1 MEHDAPKKPRASRNT
16 STMQKLK
23 EALSLTAVLKSD
35 LPAKKTA
42 PMQKASQKTSLT
54 QKAKPASKTSS
65 SQKAQPA
72 SKTPAGQKS
81 LTSRKSAPTL
91 RAQAASKTSSSQKTQ
106 SAPKTPVG
114 QKGLSTRK
122 TSSTQKAQPALKTSS
137 AKKTQSASKAPTAQK
152 SLTTRKTSSTQKAQP
167 ALKTSSSKKAQSA
180 SKAPTVQKSLT
191 TRKTSSTQQAQPAPK
206 TSSSKKTQSAS
217 KAPAGQKSLTTR
229 KTSSTQKTKPMP
241 KTSPSKK
248 TQSASKTSADQKSL
262 STRKT
267 SSTQKA
273 QSVPKTSSSKKTQSA
288 SKTSADQKNL
298 TTRKTSSTQ
307 KAQSASKTSSPQK
320 NQSASK
326 TTPARTVAR
335 TAQKTSSVSKPQ
347 SGRKLSGTTKLP
359 LTRNSSP
366 SMSRSLAAQ
375 KSGSAQKTQRAS
387 TARTPQKSP
396 ASRSPRAAS
405 KTRTAKKAQSD
416 QSSGGSLQPHPAPM
430 TERDAV
436 QPHLRDTAPFDLDI
450 KPMPKPTPP
459 GMEPMAAGTMKTPQN
474 VSVKSKSL
482 DAHRS
487 EGENRAL
494 TTNLG
499 VKIANNQNT
508 LKAGNRGPSLLED
521 FIMREKMQHFDHERI
536 PERVVHARASG
547 AHGFF
552 QVYESLEKYTK
563 AAFLCDPQA
572 RTPVF
577 VRLSTVQGFR
587 GSPDTV
593 RDIRGFATK
602 FYTSEGNY
610 DLVGNDTAV
619 FFIQD
624 AMKFPDFVHA
634 VKPEPHNEV
643 PQGQSA
649 HDSLWD
655 FVSLQPESLHNIMW
669 AMSDRG
675 IPRSLRM
682 IQGFGIHT
690 FRLVNAEGRSH
701 FVRFHWRPLAG
712 TCSLIWDEANLIMGR
727 DPDFHRKDL
736 WEAIEAGDYPQWE
749 LGLQIIA
756 EEDEHKFDFDIL
768 DPTKLI
774 PEALVPLKI
783 VGKMT
788 LNRNPDN
795 FFAETEQV
803 AFCPANI
810 VPGIDFSDDPLL
822 QGRIFSYVDTHEH
835 RLGGPNFHEIPINRP
850 VCPFANHQR
859 DGRHRMQ
866 IDRGANYEPNSIS
879 NNWPREVP
887 AAAHDGGFESYHER
901 IEAHKVR
908 ERSESFLDYYSQPR
922 LFWLSQTPVE
932 QQHIINAFSFELGKV
947 ARPYI
952 RERVVDLLTRVD
964 RELAGGV
971 AKNLSIV
978 LTRQQLSRDLPGP
991 VNGLEKDEALSM
1003 YANKTFPV
1011 ASRKVALL
1019 VADGV
1024 CGTSV
1029 GKIQKALSAKG
1040 VHSQLLA
1047 PRSGF
1052 VKSREGE
1059 NLKVDGTIEGTASV
1073 LFDAVIVPTG
1083 NENIQML
1090 SDNGAARH
1098 YLMQA
1103 FKHLKVIGVQGD
1115 AKKVFQA
1122 TGLEETGD
1130 EGVVM
1135 SDDLRNLTGE
1145 FLNALSQHRIWARE
1159 GKTGNVAA

>member
-1 MEHDAPKKPRASRNT
+1 MAKT
-16 STMQKLK
+16 Q
-23 EALSLTAVLKSD
+23 TAR
-35 LPAKKTA
+35 KTQTA
-42 PMQKASQKTSLT
+42 MP
-54 QKAKPASKTSS
+54 
-65 SQKAQPA
+65 
-72 SKTPAGQKS
+72 
-81 LTSRKSAPTL
+81 
-91 RAQAASKTSSSQKTQ
+91 AASAGHQ
-106 SAPKTPVG
+106 G
-114 QKGLSTRK
+114 H
-122 TSSTQKAQPALKTSS
+122 
-137 AKKTQSASKAPTAQK
+137 
-152 SLTTRKTSSTQKAQP
+152 
-167 ALKTSSSKKAQSA
+167 
-180 SKAPTVQKSLT
+180 
-191 TRKTSSTQQAQPAPK
+191 QA
-206 TSSSKKTQSAS
+206 
-217 KAPAGQKSLTTR
+217 
-229 KTSSTQKTKPMP
+229 
-241 KTSPSKK
+241 
-248 TQSASKTSADQKSL
+248 
-262 STRKT
+262 
-267 SSTQKA
+267 
-273 QSVPKTSSSKKTQSA
+273 
-288 SKTSADQKNL
+288 
-298 TTRKTSSTQ
+298 
-307 KAQSASKTSSPQK
+307 
-320 NQSASK
+320 
-326 TTPARTVAR
+326 
-335 TAQKTSSVSKPQ
+335 
-347 SGRKLSGTTKLP
+347 P
-359 LTRNSSP
+359 LTDKN
-366 SMSRSLAAQ
+366 
-375 KSGSAQKTQRAS
+375 
-387 TARTPQKSP
+387 
-396 ASRSPRAAS
+396 
-405 KTRTAKKAQSD
+405 
-416 QSSGGSLQPHPAPM
+416 
-430 TERDAV
+430 AV
-436 QPHLRDTAPFDLDI
+436 QPHLKDTAPSDVNI
-450 KPMPKPTPP
+450 KPTPKATPP
-459 GMEPMAAGTMKTPQN
+459 GMEPPSAGTMKTPQN
-474 VSVKSKSL
+474 TSAKSKSL

-487 EGENRAL
+487 EGENNPL

-499 VKIANNQNT
+499 VRIANNQNT

-521 FIMREKMQHFDHERI
+521 FIMRDKMMHFDRERI

-552 QVYESLEKYTK
+552 QVYQSLEKYTK
-563 AAFLCDPQA
+563 AAFLCDPKA
-572 RTPVF
+572 KTPIF

-690 FRLVNAEGRSH
+690 FRLINAEGKSH

-749 LGLQIIA
+749 LGLQIIP

-774 PEALVPLKI
+774 PEALVPLKM

-795 FFAETEQV
+795 FFTETEQV
-803 AFCPANI
+803 AFCPANV

-822 QGRIFSYVDTHEH
+822 QGRLFSYVDTHEH

-850 VCPFANHQR
+850 VCPFTNHQR

-879 NNWPREVP
+879 NNWPRETP
-887 AAAHDGGFESYHER
+887 AAARNGGFESYAER
-901 IEAHKVR
+901 VDAHKVR
-908 ERSESFLDYYSQPR
+908 ERSDSFLDYYSQPR

-932 QQHIINAFSFELGKV
+932 QQHIIGAFSFELSKV
-947 ARPYI
+947 MRPYI
-952 RERVVDLLTRVD
+952 RERVVDLLTRID
-964 RELAGGV
+964 PELAKGV
-971 AKNLSIV
+971 AQNLGIA
-978 LTRQQLSRDLPGP
+978 LTRQQLSRPLPKA

-1024 CGTSV
+1024 CATSV
-1029 GKIQKALSAKG
+1029 GKIKKALSAKG
-1040 VHSQLLA
+1040 VHCQLLA
-1047 PRSGF
+1047 SKMGTVR
-1052 VKSREGE
+1052 SREGE
-1059 NLKVDGTIEGTASV
+1059 ELEIDGTIAGTASV

-1090 SDNGAARH
+1090 SDDGAAKH
-1098 YLMQA
+1098 YLLEA
-1103 FKHLKVIGVQGD
+1103 FKHLKVIGLQGD
-1115 AKKVFQA
+1115 ARKIFQA
-1122 TGLEETGD
+1122 AGLEQMED
-1130 EGVVM
+1130 EGVIQ
-1135 SDDLRNLTGE
+1135 SDDPRNLVNE
-1145 FLNALSQHRIWARE
+1145 FLTTLARHRVWARE
-1159 GKTGNVAA
+1159 SKTKSVPA